1 MTEVD
6 DGEEVNTPEAQQA
19 KADAEAMA
27 AVPMDKLAKVYRKMA
42 AKIQELT
49 AEYDAAVEEIKRQQ
63 DAVKTALKD
72 QMLVMGVSSVRT
84 DNGTVV
90 LSTKT
95 RYNTQDWDSFKEF
108 IKEHDALDL
117 LEKRIAQTNMG
128 TFLEENPGVVPPGLN
143 SMTEYAISVRKP
155 TK

>member
-1 MTEVD
+1 MLNID
-6 DGEEVNTPEAQQA
+6 DEEPAPQEAPT
-19 KADAEAMA
+19 DVT
-27 AVPMDKLAKVYRKMA
+27 VPMDKLAKVYRRMQSLV
-42 AKIQELT
+42 QELT
-49 AEYDAAVEEIKRQQ
+49 AQYESEIEDIKRQQ
-63 DAVKTALKD
+63 DVVKIALKD
-72 QMLVMGVSSVRT
+72 QMLKLGVSSVRT
-84 DNGTVV
+84 DQGTVV

-117 LEKRIAQTNMG
+117 LEKRIAQTNMA
-128 TFLEENPGVVPPGLN
+128 TFLSENPSLVPAGLN

>member
-1 MTEVD
+1 MLNID
-6 DGEEVNTPEAQQA
+6 DEEPAPQEAPT
-19 KADAEAMA
+19 DVT
-27 AVPMDKLAKVYRKMA
+27 VPMDKLAKVYRRMQSRV
-42 AKIQELT
+42 QEFT
-49 AEYDAAVEEIKRQQ
+49 AQYESEIEDIKRQQ
-63 DAVKTALKD
+63 DVVKIALKD
-72 QMLVMGVSSVRT
+72 QMLKLGVSSVRT
-84 DNGTVV
+84 DQGTVV

-117 LEKRIAQTNMG
+117 LEKRIAQTNMA
-128 TFLEENPGVVPPGLN
+128 TFLSENPSLVPAGLN